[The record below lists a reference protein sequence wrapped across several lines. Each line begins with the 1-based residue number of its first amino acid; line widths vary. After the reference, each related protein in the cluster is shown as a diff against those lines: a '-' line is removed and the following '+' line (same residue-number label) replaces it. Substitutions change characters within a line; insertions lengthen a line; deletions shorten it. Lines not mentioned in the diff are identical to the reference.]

1 MYSFA
6 AFGPLQYVGI
16 AFAGVLL
23 TVFFLFFLLKEQKSI
38 KAFDGTLF
46 SSEEAC
52 RSYEI
57 VLERVNQLFKEGE
70 KNSSIEPFDLQMGF
84 TNLLTKEGFVDAKT
98 LIKYRYDF
106 EKLVKLFNLDSQI

>member
-1 MYSFA
+1 MKSYNTFLEVIGLKKYYSCSN
-6 AFGPLQYVGI
+6 G
-16 AFAGVLL
+16 
-23 TVFFLFFLLKEQKSI
+23 FLGEETNSI
-38 KAFDGTLF
+38 KAVDGTLF

-57 VLERVNQLFKEGE
+57 VLERVNALFREKE

-84 TNLLTKEGFVDAKT
+84 TKLLTKEGFIDAKT

>member
-16 AFAGVLL
+16 ALAGVFL
-23 TVFFLFFLLKEQKSI
+23 TVFFLFFLLREQKSI
-38 KAFDGTLF
+38 KAVDGTLF

-57 VLERVNQLFKEGE
+57 VLERVNALFKERE

-84 TNLLTKEGFVDAKT
+84 TKLLTKEGFVDAKT

-106 EKLVKLFNLDSQI
+106 EKLVKLFNVDS